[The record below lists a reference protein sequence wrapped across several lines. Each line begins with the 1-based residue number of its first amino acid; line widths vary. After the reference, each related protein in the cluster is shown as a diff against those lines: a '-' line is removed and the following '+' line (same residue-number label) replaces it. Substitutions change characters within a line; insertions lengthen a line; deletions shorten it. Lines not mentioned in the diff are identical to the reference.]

1 MKKSKEIK
9 SYFPHDSN
17 ARNSDKLIRLRMR
30 HKSAGYGV
38 FFMILERLREEPEY
52 MSVKDYNMIAFDLR
66 EDASLIKS
74 VIEDFG
80 LFVFTED
87 GKYFYSESFKKR
99 MEFKDDKSKKR
110 SEAGDKSAAKKWGNT
125 DREGLSSSELRSKRL
140 SIAREKGTHTNEEW
154 EELKEFFGECV
165 ICGSKER
172 IVKDHI
178 VPIYQ
183 GGSDAIT
190 NLQPLCNSCNSR
202 KGSDNKDYRAE
213 WCKSHNIEMPGKW
226 LTKNRKWLTSKEK
239 KSKVNNIGDSNES
252 LVCGTSQP
260 HSEHIDYSELVKFFN
275 EETKGVFGTVRTPLS
290 DSRKGMINARIKTY
304 GKKTFADMI
313 RMASQSDF
321 LKGQNKKGWR
331 ASFDWLIKPTNFEK
345 VISGN
350 YDNKNSRNDPAIT
363 NGAKSREE
371 QTDREILEYAAKAF
385 GKDTFGNK

>member
-1 MKKSKEIK
+1 MKELT

-30 HKSAGYGV
+30 HKASGYGV

-99 MEFKDDKSKKR
+99 MGYKDDKSKKR
-110 SEAGDKSAAKKWGNT
+110 SEAGKKGVAKRWGKK
-125 DREGLSSSELRSKRL
+125 ESEIANATEFIANATENDSNAIAKVEKTIASKGKKR
-140 SIAREKGTHTNEEW
+140 
-154 EELKEFFGECV
+154 KE
-165 ICGSKER
+165 
-172 IVKDHI
+172 
-178 VPIYQ
+178 
-183 GGSDAIT
+183 
-190 NLQPLCNSCNSR
+190 
-202 KGSDNKDYRAE
+202 
-213 WCKSHNIEMPGKW
+213 
-226 LTKNRKWLTSKEK
+226 
-239 KSKVNNIGDSNES
+239 NNIGDSNES

-260 HSEHIDYSELVKFFN
+260 HAEHIDYSELVKFFN

-290 DSRKGMINARIKTY
+290 DSRKGMINARIKSY

-313 RMASQSDF
+313 HRAYQSDF

-350 YDNKNSRNDPAIT
+350 YDNKNRTSNDA
-363 NGAKSREE
+363 GDRDMEE
-371 QTDREILEYAAKAF
+371 FYRGIASGIARQSYEETKR
-385 GKDTFGNK
+385 

>member
-1 MKKSKEIK
+1 MKELT

-30 HKSAGYGV
+30 HKASGYGV

-99 MEFKDDKSKKR
+99 MGYKDDKSKKR
-110 SEAGDKSAAKKWGNT
+110 SEAGKKGVAKRWGKK
-125 DREGLSSSELRSKRL
+125 ESE
-140 SIAREKGTHTNEEW
+140 IANATEFIANATENDSNAIAKVEKT
-154 EELKEFFGECV
+154 
-165 ICGSKER
+165 
-172 IVKDHI
+172 
-178 VPIYQ
+178 
-183 GGSDAIT
+183 
-190 NLQPLCNSCNSR
+190 
-202 KGSDNKDYRAE
+202 
-213 WCKSHNIEMPGKW
+213 
-226 LTKNRKWLTSKEK
+226 
-239 KSKVNNIGDSNES
+239 IGDSNES

-260 HSEHIDYSELVKFFN
+260 HAEHIDYSELVKFFN

-290 DSRKGMINARIKTY
+290 DSRKGMINARIKSY

-313 RMASQSDF
+313 HRAYQSDF
-321 LKGQNKKGWR
+321 LKGQNKKGWT

-350 YDNKNSRNDPAIT
+350 YDNKNSRNYPAIP

-385 GKDTFGNK
+385 GKDTVSSK

>member
-1 MKKSKEIK
+1 MKELT

-30 HKSAGYGV
+30 HKASGYGV

-99 MEFKDDKSKKR
+99 MGYKDDKSKKR
-110 SEAGDKSAAKKWGNT
+110 SEAGKKGVAKRWGKK
-125 DREGLSSSELRSKRL
+125 ELEIANATEFIANATENDSNAIAKVEKTIASKGKKR
-140 SIAREKGTHTNEEW
+140 
-154 EELKEFFGECV
+154 KE
-165 ICGSKER
+165 
-172 IVKDHI
+172 
-178 VPIYQ
+178 
-183 GGSDAIT
+183 
-190 NLQPLCNSCNSR
+190 
-202 KGSDNKDYRAE
+202 
-213 WCKSHNIEMPGKW
+213 
-226 LTKNRKWLTSKEK
+226 
-239 KSKVNNIGDSNES
+239 NNIGDSNES

-260 HSEHIDYSELVKFFN
+260 HAEHIDYSELVKFFN

-290 DSRKGMINARIKTY
+290 DSRKGMINARIKSY

-313 RMASQSDF
+313 HRAYQSDF

-350 YDNKNSRNDPAIT
+350 YDNKNSRNYPAIP

-385 GKDTFGNK
+385 GKDTVSSK

>member
-1 MKKSKEIK
+1 MKELT
-9 SYFPHDSN
+9 SYFSHDSN

-30 HKSAGYGV
+30 HKASGYGV

-99 MEFKDDKSKKR
+99 MGYKDDKSKKR
-110 SEAGDKSAAKKWGNT
+110 SEAGKKGVAKRWGKK
-125 DREGLSSSELRSKRL
+125 ESEIANATENDSNAIAKVEKTIASKGKKR
-140 SIAREKGTHTNEEW
+140 
-154 EELKEFFGECV
+154 KE
-165 ICGSKER
+165 
-172 IVKDHI
+172 
-178 VPIYQ
+178 
-183 GGSDAIT
+183 
-190 NLQPLCNSCNSR
+190 
-202 KGSDNKDYRAE
+202 
-213 WCKSHNIEMPGKW
+213 
-226 LTKNRKWLTSKEK
+226 
-239 KSKVNNIGDSNES
+239 NNIGDSNES

-260 HSEHIDYSELVKFFN
+260 HAEHIDYSELVKFFN

-290 DSRKGMINARIKTY
+290 DSRKGMINARIKSY

-313 RMASQSDF
+313 HRAYQSDF
-321 LKGQNKKGWR
+321 LKGQNKKGWT

-350 YDNKNSRNDPAIT
+350 YDNKNSRNYPAIP

-385 GKDTFGNK
+385 GKDTVSSK